1 MGSLSGRVYADVA
14 VTATETSAAIE
25 QLLASDEPAV
35 RYLTRVQVQG
45 ESPTSRAAAR
55 ERTMIPS
62 SPLVTKMLSE
72 MRPDG
77 LIPRN
82 PYDKWLGG
90 HWVLAFLSE
99 IGYPPGD
106 ERLAPLANRSADWAM
121 GISAKLIDGRWRRC
135 ASQQSYALL
144 YLMKL
149 GFYDERCDRLA
160 DKLIEWQWP
169 DGGWNCDKHPRAS
182 HSSFHESLL
191 PMRAFFHYAEVTGCA
206 AAKRAAEKVAKMF
219 LERKLMR
226 RKSTGEIITPKFLE
240 IHYPYHWRYNILH
253 GLKAFAEANL
263 IRDRRC
269 REAIDVLR
277 GKQLADGGFPCE
289 RRQYAVGTR
298 TTLAKSLV
306 NWGPVSTRRMNPWVT
321 IDALYVLRAAS
332 P

>member
-1 MGSLSGRVYADVA
+1 VP
-14 VTATETSAAIE
+14 ATQTSATNAAVE

-35 RYLTRVQVQG
+35 RYLTRVQVLG
-45 ESPTSRAAAR
+45 ESPSSRSAAR
-55 ERTMIPS
+55 DRAKIRT
-62 SPLVTKMLSE
+62 SPLVAKMLSE
-72 MRPDG
+72 MQSDG
-77 LIPRN
+77 LIPGN
-82 PYDKWLGG
+82 TYDKWLGG
-90 HWVLAFLSE
+90 HWVLALLSE
-99 IGYPPGD
+99 IGYPPD
-106 ERLAPLANRSADWAM
+106 DKRLASLANRSAEWAL

-169 DGGWNCDKHPRAS
+169 DGGWNCDKHPKAS

-191 PMRAFFHYAEVTGCA
+191 PMRALFHYADFCGRA
-206 AAKRAAEKVAKMF
+206 DAKRAADKAAKFF
-219 LERKLMR
+219 LERKLLR

-240 IHYPYHWRYNILH
+240 IHYPYHWRYNVLH
-253 GLKAFAEANL
+253 ALKAMAEANL

-277 GKQLADGGFPCE
+277 SKQLADGGFPCE
-289 RRQYAVGTR
+289 KRQYAVGTR

-306 NWGPVSTRRMNPWVT
+306 NWGPVSVRRMNPWVT
-321 IDALYVLRAAS
+321 IDAFYVLRAAS
-332 P
+332 T